1 MAPYSMDGV
10 ALITGAAS
18 GIGRACAVAFVEEG
32 VKRLILA
39 DMNTTG
45 LEETSSSLKTLNPE
59 VETVLTRT
67 DTSSPEDVQKMV
79 DTGVENFGSIHY
91 TVNCAGVSTT
101 SRAGSA
107 ELPIEAWDKVINVNL
122 RGVWLCQRAVI
133 QQMLKQDYLRPD
145 QMRTGSP
152 PERGCIV
159 NISSIVGRSGLVGT
173 GAYAASKHGVLGQT
187 RLDAI
192 SYGGEGIRVNAVC
205 PGFIQ

>member
-32 VKRLILA
+32 VKRLVLA
-39 DMNTTG
+39 EMNTTG
-45 LEETSSSLKTLNPE
+45 LEETSFSLKNLNPE

-79 DTGVENFGSIHY
+79 DTGVEKFGSIHY

-101 SRAGSA
+101 SRVGSA
-107 ELPIEAWDKVINVNL
+107 ELDIEAWDKVINVNL

-133 QQMLKQDYLRPD
+133 QQMLKQD
-145 QMRTGSP
+145 
-152 PERGCIV
+152 
-159 NISSIVGRSGLVGT
+159 
-173 GAYAASKHGVLGQT
+173 
-187 RLDAI
+187 
-192 SYGGEGIRVNAVC
+192 
-205 PGFIQ
+205 